1 MHLQRRVEGLNPKE
15 VPSEAPTER
24 SLQESIWVQKFSDCP
39 QSWLLNPGTALLSS
53 TLPSWSGHK
62 SQDHPNHCSSMT
74 DHIKKRMQ
82 HDAGPLDKD
91 HFPAPLARQLLQL
104 PLSRQEEMG
113 TFQSRRSSQI
123 CLANEH
129 RYSQESCGMW
139 KALPHYV
146 SFGITCF

>member
-1 MHLQRRVEGLNPKE
+1 
-15 VPSEAPTER
+15 
-24 SLQESIWVQKFSDCP
+24 
-39 QSWLLNPGTALLSS
+39 
-53 TLPSWSGHK
+53 
-62 SQDHPNHCSSMT
+62 MT

-82 HDAGPLDKD
+82 HDADPLDKD

-104 PLSRQEEMG
+104 PLSRQEEMC

-129 RYSQESCGMW
+129 RYSQESCGMS
-139 KALPHYV
+139 KALPHYM